1 MLRQYCAP
9 VIAAPDTRYA
19 RAVDGVHIAY
29 QLFGDGPLNLVFVP
43 WWWNNVEAAWE
54 EPGIARFYDRL
65 GAFAYVLVFDQRG
78 SGLSDPVALN
88 SLPSLEEWMED
99 LQAVLDAAGWE
110 DAAVVG
116 HGDGGLVSM
125 LFAASHPERTT
136 AMVLIDAYS
145 RIRACEDQP
154 WGITTE
160 VLEWFLDWLEGG
172 WGTGDFVKFVA
183 PSRADDQAF
192 HRRLARAER
201 LSISPGTAVAIQR
214 LVCDADLSSV
224 APTISAPTLV
234 VAHAANPYIPA
245 QHGRRLAER
254 IDQARYVEMPGEDHL
269 YWVGDV
275 DGLADEIETF
285 LTGATAGSVSE
296 RMLATVLFT
305 DIVGS
310 TDRASELGDQS
321 WRRLLD
327 SHDGIVRRQI
337 ERFRGREVNTT
348 GDGFVAIFD
357 GPGRAVRCACAIRD
371 AVRPL
376 GIAVRAGL
384 HTGEVEVR
392 GEDIGGIAVHIG
404 ARVAALAGPGEVL
417 VPRTLTDLV
426 AGSGI
431 TFEDRGDHQLKGV
444 PGSWQLFAVSS

>member
-1 MLRQYCAP
+1 M
-9 VIAAPDTRYA
+9 VAAPHTRYA
-19 RAVDGVHIAY
+19 RTVDGVHIAY

-65 GAFAYVLVFDQRG
+65 GAFAHVLVFDQRG
-78 SGLSDPVALN
+78 SGLSDPVGLN
-88 SLPSLEEWMED
+88 SLPTLEEWMED
-99 LQAVLDAAGWE
+99 LQAVLDATGWE
-110 DAAVVG
+110 DVAVVG

-125 LFAASHPERTT
+125 LLAASHPERTN
-136 AMVLIDAYS
+136 ALVLVDAYS
-145 RIRACEDQP
+145 RIRACEEQP
-154 WGITTE
+154 WGVTTE
-160 VLEWFLDWLEGG
+160 TLEWFLEWLEGG
-172 WGTGDFVKFVA
+172 WGTGDFINLVA
-183 PSRADDQAF
+183 ASQADDPAL

-201 LSISPGTAVAIQR
+201 LSVSPGTAVAIQR
-214 LVCDADLSSV
+214 LVCDADLRSV
-224 APTISAPTLV
+224 VPTISAPTLV
-234 VAHAANPYIPA
+234 VAHESNPYVA
-245 QHGRRLAER
+245 AHHGRRLAEQ
-254 IDQARYVEMPGEDHL
+254 IDQARYVELPGGDHL

-275 DGLADEIETF
+275 DCLADEIETF

-296 RMLATVLFT
+296 RTLATVLFT

-310 TDRASELGDQS
+310 TERASELGDQS

-327 SHDGIVRRQI
+327 SHDDIVRRQI

-392 GEDIGGIAVHIG
+392 GADVAGLAVHIA
-404 ARVAALAGPGEVL
+404 ARVCAHAAPAQVL
-417 VPRTLTDLV
+417 VSRTVVDLV

-431 TFEDRGDHQLKGV
+431 IFTDQGEHELKGL
-444 PGSWQLFAVSS
+444 PQTSRLYAVRD

>member
-1 MLRQYCAP
+1 MQGDKDRLARVVQFAQLVGAGGLVLVSPGANSSAILRLM
-9 VIAAPDTRYA
+9 VAAPDTHYA

-29 QLFGDGPLNLVFVP
+29 QMFGDGPLNLVFVP

-65 GAFAYVLVFDQRG
+65 GDFAHVLVFDQRG

-99 LQAVLDAAGWE
+99 LQAILDVAGWGDAAI
-110 DAAVVG
+110 VG

-125 LFAASHPERTT
+125 LLAASHPERTT
-136 AMVLIDAYS
+136 ALVLIDAYS
-145 RIRACEDQP
+145 RLRASVEQP
-154 WGITTE
+154 WGISTNT
-160 VLEWFLDWLEGG
+160 LEWFLDWLEGG
-172 WGTGDFVKFVA
+172 WGTGDFINLVA
-183 PSRADDQAF
+183 PSHADDQAL

-201 LSISPGTAVAIQR
+201 LSVSPGTAVAVQR

-224 APTISAPTLV
+224 VPTISAPTLV
-234 VAHAANPYIPA
+234 VAHASNPYIAP
-245 QHGRRLAER
+245 QHGRRLAEQ
-254 IDQARYVEMPGEDHL
+254 IDQARYIEIPGADHL

-285 LTGATAGSVSE
+285 LTGATAGSVPE

-327 SHDGIVRRQI
+327 SHDEIVRRQI

-348 GDGFVAIFD
+348 GDGFVASFD

-376 GIAVRAGL
+376 GIAVPR
-384 HTGEVEVR
+384 
-392 GEDIGGIAVHIG
+392 DSIQ
-404 ARVAALAGPGEVL
+404 ARSKSAAP
-417 VPRTLTDLV
+417 T
-426 AGSGI
+426 
-431 TFEDRGDHQLKGV
+431 
-444 PGSWQLFAVSS
+444 WQE